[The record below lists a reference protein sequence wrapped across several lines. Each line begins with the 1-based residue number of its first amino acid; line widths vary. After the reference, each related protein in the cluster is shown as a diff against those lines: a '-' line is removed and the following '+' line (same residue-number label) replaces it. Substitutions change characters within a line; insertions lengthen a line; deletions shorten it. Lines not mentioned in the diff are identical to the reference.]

1 MSVRP
6 CYSEDVQ
13 ASAGT
18 LHPCTGESGGSTG
31 ADTALVSYLG
41 ASAGTLHP
49 CTGESGGSTGAD
61 TALVSYLGYSFSS
74 CTLAV
79 SPKGQE

>member
-1 MSVRP
+1 MSGGP

-18 LHPCTGESGGSTG
+18 LHPCTGESGGSTR
-31 ADTALVSYLG
+31 
-41 ASAGTLHP
+41 
-49 CTGESGGSTGAD
+49 AD

-79 SPKGQE
+79 SPKGPQ